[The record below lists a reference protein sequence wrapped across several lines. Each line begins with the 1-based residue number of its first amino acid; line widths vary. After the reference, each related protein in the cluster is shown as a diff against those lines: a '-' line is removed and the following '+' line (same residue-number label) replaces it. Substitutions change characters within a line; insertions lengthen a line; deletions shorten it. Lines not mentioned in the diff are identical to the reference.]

1 MKLSV
6 FVSGSNPSTIMITVI
21 LGLLVLLLGLEPL
34 LMKKLRLKI
43 RRQWIGFTQPPI
55 TSCKAEN
62 NLPLVLNEQ
71 SISQS
76 NRGINPNRKRF
87 LNIYPLD
94 FSLKLH
100 TEDLFICTDTV
111 SRSVDHNEI
120 SNYS

>member
-55 TSCKAEN
+55 TSCRSEEHTSE
-62 NLPLVLNEQ
+62 LQ
-71 SISQS
+71 SPW
-76 NRGINPNRKRF
+76 N
-87 LNIYPLD
+87 
-94 FSLKLH
+94 
-100 TEDLFICTDTV
+100 
-111 SRSVDHNEI
+111 
-120 SNYS
+120 